1 MICNCLPN
9 ETIPQTD
16 QYLEAT
22 AKDHP
27 QTQFCKSAESYHGE
41 LHLSRKTHQRL
52 TRHAVS
58 LFMMVIACA
67 FQQTAPVNA

>member
-9 ETIPQTD
+9 ETISQTD
-16 QYLEAT
+16 QCLAAT

-27 QTQFCKSAESYHGE
+27 QTQFCRSAKSYHGA

-58 LFMMVIACA
+58 LIMVVVACA
-67 FQQTAPVNA
+67 FQQTAPANA